1 MTTEILEGSTMKG
14 FIDPYFFIT
23 PFGLWKLWSF
33 IDVHAGPGFLKKDC
47 LYFYKEGLQNI
58 CKSSKFDD
66 EQKTMAKNLI
76 DTYKADKNR
85 LKLLANTARS
95 ANSTLYTTFTQA
107 DVSVSCYKTPE
118 KQITTDHDIS
128 PIEPNPFIVESSQ
141 GRKHDLEDE
150 SNSEEEYDAEQ
161 IIVCGKSISWLVDG
175 INIRDK
181 LTEYQ
186 EIGLPKMRPE
196 YYDVILFTDK
206 NQDMF
211 LGALEENIVVQM
223 HNDIKR
229 NDEGTKCDIEENI
242 KSFLNNIIVRDINKT
257 KENLK
262 LRKNVESFEKDFA
275 LIELMEDVNVL
286 LEDMS
291 EGSFIVMVLAP
302 ILNKFFM
309 RNKKIWYPKYGET
322 CLKANAEDHNSQ
334 KTDNERRSPGKK
346 IDTIIIL
353 KEDNE
358 EFSVT
363 EVSGPPN
370 KNDWSH
376 FVGDRLKIAK
386 MLKTLM
392 NRFAKLRPGSDIR
405 MVRLYGMQLYLCQVI
420 IYEFQLKYSE
430 IYTMEEVLKF
440 PLPKTWKDMKN
451 AHESI
456 IGFLR
461 YERLLSESST
471 SIGDFLWTDGD
482 GEAFQ
487 GMTTRMIHSPK
498 SKRTNKKIRV

>member
-1 MTTEILEGSTMKG
+1 MTTEISEGTMKG
-14 FIDPYFFIT
+14 FIDPYFFTT
-23 PFGLWKLWSF
+23 PFELWSLCSF
-33 IDVHAGPGFLKKDC
+33 IDAHVGPGFSKKDC

-58 CKSSKFDD
+58 CKSSEFDD
-66 EQKTMAKNLI
+66 EQKTMAKKLI
-76 DTYKADKNR
+76 DTYKADKKKSDMLQNR

-118 KQITTDHDIS
+118 RQITIDHDIL
-128 PIEPNPFIVESSQ
+128 PI
-141 GRKHDLEDE
+141 EDE
-150 SNSEEEYDAEQ
+150 SNFEEEYDAEQ
-161 IIVCGKSISWLVDG
+161 TIVCGKSISWLVGG

-186 EIGLPKMRPE
+186 ETGLPKTRPE

-206 NQDMF
+206 NQDTF
-211 LGALEENIVVQM
+211 LGTLEENTVMQM
-223 HNDIKR
+223 RNDMRRK
-229 NDEGTKCDIEENI
+229 DEGTKCDIEENI

-262 LRKNVESFEKDFA
+262 LRKNVESFEEDFA
-275 LIELMEDVNVL
+275 LFFINHMIELMEDVNVL

-291 EGSFIVMVLAP
+291 EGSFIVIFLAP
-302 ILNKFFM
+302 ILNKIFM
-309 RNKKIWYPKYGET
+309 KNKKIWYPKYGET
-322 CLKANAEDHNSQ
+322 CLKANAEDLNSQ
-334 KTDNERRSPGKK
+334 KADNERRSPGKN
-346 IDTIIIL
+346 IDTI
-353 KEDNE
+353 
-358 EFSVT
+358 F
-363 EVSGPPN
+363 
-370 KNDWSH
+370 
-376 FVGDRLKIAK
+376 
-386 MLKTLM
+386 MLKTLI
-392 NRFAKLRPGSDIR
+392 NRFAKLRPGSDII

-461 YERLLSESST
+461 YERLLSKSST
-471 SIGDFLWTDGD
+471 SIGDFFVDRWRWRSFSG
-482 GEAFQ
+482 
-487 GMTTRMIHSPK
+487 
-498 SKRTNKKIRV
+498 